1 MKPEGLGGAVGL
13 SHLFLRRV
21 VVPGDVVVD
30 ATCGNGF
37 DTLFLARQ
45 VGEQGKVW
53 AFDIQPEAIRSAE
66 ARLHEA
72 GCLSRVKLVNAG
84 HERLDEYLKEKVR
97 AVVFNLGFLPG
108 GAEGAATCVG
118 STIAAL
124 EQAAGL
130 LLPGG
135 IITVALYT
143 GHPGGAEEAAK
154 VESWAAGLPPRGFN
168 SWKSR
173 QLNRSELA
181 PYVVVVEKLPSGRG
195 AKTDSRRESN

>member
-1 MKPEGLGGAVGL
+1 MRTEGLGGAVGL
-13 SHLFLRRV
+13 THLFLRRV

-37 DTLFLARQ
+37 DTLFLARL
-45 VGEQGKVW
+45 VGDGGNVW
-53 AFDIQPEAIRSAE
+53 AFDLQAEAIRSAE
-66 ARLHEA
+66 ARLAEA

-97 AVVFNLGFLPG
+97 AVVFNLGYLPG
-108 GAEGAATCVG
+108 VPDGQVTCAD
-118 STIAAL
+118 STLAAL
-124 EQAAGL
+124 DRASEL

-143 GHPGGAEEAAK
+143 GHPGGAEEAAM
-154 VESWAAGLPPRGFN
+154 VEKWAAGLAPRGFN

-181 PYVVVVEKLPSGRG
+181 PYVIVVERQPSGRG
-195 AKTDSRRESN
+195 AKTDSCRECT

>member
-1 MKPEGLGGAVGL
+1 MKTEGLGGAVGL
-13 SHLFLRRV
+13 THLFLRRV

-37 DTLFLARQ
+37 DTLFLARL
-45 VGEQGKVW
+45 VGDGGRVW
-53 AFDIQPEAIRSAE
+53 AFDLQAEAIRSAE
-66 ARLHEA
+66 ARLDEA

-97 AVVFNLGFLPG
+97 AVVFNLGYLPG
-108 GAEGAATCVG
+108 VPDGQVTCAD
-118 STIAAL
+118 STLAAL
-124 EQAAGL
+124 DRASEL

-143 GHPGGAEEAAK
+143 GHPGGAEEAAM
-154 VESWAAGLPPRGFN
+154 VEKWAAGLPPRGFN

-181 PYVVVVEKLPSGRG
+181 PFVIVVERQPSGRG
-195 AKTDSRRESN
+195 AKTDSCRECT